1 MALAAACTRI
11 RWCPTVGEPNQGSLL
26 KPGMTLAL
34 EPMINMGGWPVEVK
48 PNGWTVVTR
57 TAGLSAHFEH
67 TVAITDGEAEILT
80 KLVISASGCCGDGAE
95 KGRAVLLRLRCRV

>member
-1 MALAAACTRI
+1 MEALGFSVVREYTGHGVGRSLHEDPLVPN
-11 RWCPTVGEPNQGSLL
+11 WGEPRQGSLL

-57 TAGLSAHFEH
+57 DGRPSAHFEH

-80 KLVISASGCCGDGAE
+80 KL
-95 KGRAVLLRLRCRV
+95 